1 MSPQLAKLLVRA
13 IFKIL
18 ELFGRA
24 KWYQEGRDAILEEQR
39 IEEEKLIARA
49 DGVRARPVSDELRNK
64 YTRGPP
70 PDRSG
75 Y

>member
-1 MSPQLAKLLVRA
+1 MNPALAKLLVRA

-39 IEEEKLIARA
+39 IEQEKIVARGA
-49 DGVRARPVSDELRNK
+49 AARDRAVSDELRDK
-64 YTRGPP
+64 YTRKSD
-70 PDRSG
+70 DRSG

>member
-1 MSPQLAKLLVRA
+1 MNPALAKLLVRA

-39 IEEEKLIARA
+39 IEQEKL
-49 DGVRARPVSDELRNK
+49 VERARTARDHPVSDELRNK

-70 PDRSG
+70 SDRSG